1 MPCRQVINQKVS
13 ASSSEKTYWP
23 FITDSI
29 YFTNNTDTNSLLFL
43 SDTTFYNYFNVPKT
57 AGNPDCKPDSLSFE
71 KMSREFTSALLPF
84 TTQFD
89 LFNKTVSIQINQQ
102 LHLFPFN
109 KINNVDSI
117 AFAVE
122 SWNNHDFEALY
133 LSVIGADSV
142 YYNTKY
148 GLVRFASPSYLITL
162 KP

>member
-13 ASSSEKTYWP
+13 ASSSEKIYWP

-29 YFTNNTDTNSLLFL
+29 YFTKNTDTNSVLFL
-43 SDTTFYNYFNVPKT
+43 SDTTFYHYFNVPKT
-57 AGNPDCKPDSLSFE
+57 GGNPDCKPDSLSYE
-71 KMSREFTSALLPF
+71 ILLREFTSGPLSF

-89 LFNKTVSIQINQQ
+89 LLNKKVSIQINQQ
-102 LHLFPFN
+102 LHQFPFN
-109 KINNVDSI
+109 KINNIDSI

-122 SWNNHDFEALY
+122 RWNNHDFEALY
-133 LSVIGADSV
+133 LSFVGTDSV